1 MDWKLHSE
9 RYISYLGKA
18 TYHSQYSSKTTGLQ
32 GKKSCKQDQITYK
45 EKISDCH
52 KTLNTTFYARG
63 Q

>member
-32 GKKSCKQDQITYK
+32 AKKLANKTKSLIRKKTQIA
-45 EKISDCH
+45 IR
-52 KTLNTTFYARG
+52 L
-63 Q
+63 